1 MYLDYLDKYKGME
14 PYLHIP
20 AEDWT
25 YIKTTFAIEDVKET
39 LATILMEY
47 PIPYAEIS

>member
-20 AEDWT
+20 KEDWT
-25 YIKTTFAIEDVKET
+25 YIKTTFAIEDVKEKINE
-39 LATILMEY
+39 LENQIINA
-47 PIPYAEIS
+47 

>member
-25 YIKTTFAIEDVKET
+25 YIKTTFAMDEIK
-39 LATILMEY
+39 
-47 PIPYAEIS
+47 IPAIYTKPFRF